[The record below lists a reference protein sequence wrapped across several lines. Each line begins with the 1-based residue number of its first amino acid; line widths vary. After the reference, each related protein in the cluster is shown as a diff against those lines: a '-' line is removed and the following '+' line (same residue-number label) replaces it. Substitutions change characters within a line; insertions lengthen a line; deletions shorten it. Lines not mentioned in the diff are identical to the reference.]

1 LYMARKQQQ
10 RDLQRWI
17 DIDAKEAYRKHLACV
32 DMIQRRSVENQQA
45 CKDVEILAAY
55 YGVKN

>member
-1 LYMARKQQQ
+1 MARKQQQ